1 MEQQHDRY
9 APESDGYHQLSGQPG
24 RERPAQLHH
33 HDQLARK
40 IRGDQPAANG
50 RPGAPHLHAVRGTMS
65 SRHSTT
71 IRRMA
76 RGQRGFTLVELMVTV
91 AIALFL
97 LAGLVTILQNVRA
110 TYANQ
115 QSLAQLQDQQRFAM
129 TVLTDVI
136 QAGGYFPDPLGMTA
150 GSALPAAGVYQVGQA
165 FTGIQGAGVPDS
177 IGVRYR
183 TANGDGVILCDGSSN
198 TAVPPGSQ
206 LYTNLFTVVPPAGAV
221 PGQLQ
226 CTLNGNPAL
235 TLVTG
240 VQGLTIYYGV
250 KRNPAVVDYNVDT
263 YLTANQMLL
272 AGPNGNDWLNISSVR
287 IVLTFTNPLA
297 GQPGQPGTIVFERV
311 IEVMARAG
319 VHT

>member
-1 MEQQHDRY
+1 
-9 APESDGYHQLSGQPG
+9 
-24 RERPAQLHH
+24 
-33 HDQLARK
+33 
-40 IRGDQPAANG
+40 
-50 RPGAPHLHAVRGTMS
+50 MS
-65 SRHSTT
+65 SPHSTT

-76 RGQRGFTLVELMVTV
+76 RAQRGFTLVELMVTV
-91 AIALFL
+91 AIAMFL

-136 QAGGYFPDPLGMTA
+136 QAGGYFPDPLGMTPA
-150 GSALPAAGVYQVGQA
+150 TALPAAGAYQVGQA
-165 FTGIQGAGVPDS
+165 FTGTQGATDS

-206 LYTNLFTVVPPAGAV
+206 LYTNVFTVVPPAGAV
-221 PGQLQ
+221 PGQLR
-226 CTLNGNPAL
+226 CTLTIGAAANAPL
-235 TLVTG
+235 TLITG

-272 AGPNGNDWLNISSVR
+272 AGPNGNDWLNISAVR
-287 IVLTFTNPLA
+287 VILQFNNPLFPQPGA
-297 GQPGQPGTIVFERV
+297 PPHHHHPGAEHVPQLRHPGEDRGQPARERP
-311 IEVMARAG
+311 RAACRG
-319 VHT
+319 ERTAVRRVVADSG

>member
-1 MEQQHDRY
+1 
-9 APESDGYHQLSGQPG
+9 
-24 RERPAQLHH
+24 
-33 HDQLARK
+33 
-40 IRGDQPAANG
+40 
-50 RPGAPHLHAVRGTMS
+50 MS
-65 SRHSTT
+65 SHHSTT
-71 IRRMA
+71 MRRMA

-91 AIALFL
+91 AIAMFL

-136 QAGGYFPDPLGMTA
+136 QAGGYFPDPLGMTP
-150 GSALPAAGVYQVGQA
+150 GSALPAAGAYQVGQA
-165 FTGIQGAGVPDS
+165 FTGTQGATDS

-198 TAVPPGSQ
+198 TAAPPGSQ
-206 LYTNLFTVVPPAGAV
+206 LYTNVFTVVPPAGAV
-221 PGQLQ
+221 PGQLV
-226 CTLNGNPAL
+226 CTLTIGAAANAPL

-240 VQGLTIYYGV
+240 VQGITIYYGV
-250 KRNPAVVDYNVDT
+250 KRNAAIVDYNVDT
-263 YLTANQMLL
+263 YFTANQMLL
-272 AGPNGNDWLNISSVR
+272 AGPNGNDWLNISAVR
-287 IVLTFTNPLA
+287 VVLQFNNPLF
-297 GQPGQPGTIVFERV
+297 GQPGQAQFITFERV

>member
-1 MEQQHDRY
+1 
-9 APESDGYHQLSGQPG
+9 
-24 RERPAQLHH
+24 
-33 HDQLARK
+33 
-40 IRGDQPAANG
+40 
-50 RPGAPHLHAVRGTMS
+50 MS

-71 IRRMA
+71 IRRIA

-97 LAGLVTILQNVRA
+97 LGGLLTILQNVRA
-110 TYANQ
+110 TYNNQ
-115 QSLAQLQDQQRFAM
+115 QLLAQLQDQQRFAM

-136 QAGGYFPDPLGMTA
+136 QAGGYFPDPIGMTP
-150 GSALPAAGVYQVGQA
+150 GSALTAAGAYQVGQA
-165 FTGIQGAGVPDS
+165 FTGTQGGAGVPDS
-177 IGVRYR
+177 IGVRYV

-198 TAVPPGSQ
+198 TGPGAFL
-206 LYTNLFTVVPPAGAV
+206 LYTNVFTVVPPAAGV
-221 PGQLQ
+221 PGQLV
-226 CTLNGNPAL
+226 CTLNGNAL

-250 KRNPAVVDYNVDT
+250 KRNPAITDYNVDT

-287 IVLTFTNPLA
+287 ILLTFTNPLA
-297 GQPGQPGTIVFERV
+297 GQPGQQGTIVFERV
-311 IEVMARAG
+311 IEVMSRAG